1 MVRRRSQDEAGNEKG
16 ILVSSRHFYTFLVL
30 ITGTY
35 NFLQGIQARC
45 EATPAE
51 MIVQLEEAREALVAK
66 RIGLERKITELK
78 ARQGGMSREEAAMGK
93 ERR

>member
-1 MVRRRSQDEAGNEKG
+1 MSQQQKIRRFVMTGAVTAITATGAWYGAGLKTKQEMKK
-16 ILVSSRHFYTFLVL
+16 
-30 ITGTY
+30 
-35 NFLQGIQARC
+35 GIQARC